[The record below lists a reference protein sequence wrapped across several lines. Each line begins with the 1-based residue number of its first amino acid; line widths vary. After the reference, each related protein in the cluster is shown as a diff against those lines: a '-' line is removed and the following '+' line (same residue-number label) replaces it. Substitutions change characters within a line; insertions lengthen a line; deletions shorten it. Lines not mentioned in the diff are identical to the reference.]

1 MDEITKP
8 NGLTQTPLSLLMA
21 CPARFG
27 MIWKESFLDCFII
40 QETNSVCSN
49 CSQRGSCFKGHLKCA
64 VLGGGG
70 VGGELSP
77 APVIEVELTIGT
89 LEFAVPGR
97 GLEFRD
103 E

>member
-27 MIWKESFLDCFII
+27 MTRKESFLDCLII
-40 QETNSVCSN
+40 QETNSVCS

-64 VLGGGG
+64 VLGVGGG
-70 VGGELSP
+70 VSWSCN
-77 APVIEVELTIGT
+77 
-89 LEFAVPGR
+89 
-97 GLEFRD
+97 
-103 E
+103 